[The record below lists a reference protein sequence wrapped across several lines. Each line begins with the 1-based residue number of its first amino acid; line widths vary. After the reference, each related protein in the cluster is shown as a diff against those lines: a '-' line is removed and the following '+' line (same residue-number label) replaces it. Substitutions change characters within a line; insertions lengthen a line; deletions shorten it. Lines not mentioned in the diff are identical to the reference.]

1 MTSRLIVITVLFLA
15 VHATLCAATLTT
27 GVTSTFFFGAPNDS
41 TPTVIPIF
49 EYFATGP
56 STIRVV
62 DMGYEGDEFQFIVDG
77 VPYLTHIP
85 VPGASDETGTF
96 SFETAW
102 ADPHLSRGTAFVGAG
117 LHTIEI
123 SVVAF
128 SVNTLVSDDGAGF
141 IRADAIPEPDAFT
154 LAASGLAGLILAR
167 LWRSLRRAPRIARSG
182 AHSQSKIRQDR
193 VLWV

>member
-41 TPTVIPIF
+41 TPTVIPMF
-49 EYFATGP
+49 EYLASGP

-85 VPGASDETGTF
+85 VPGAAYETGTF

-117 LHTIEI
+117 LHTLEI

-141 IRADAIPEPDAFT
+141 IRADAVPEPDAFT
-154 LAASGLAGLILAR
+154 
-167 LWRSLRRAPRIARSG
+167 WRRADWPDSSSLACGDRCAELPRIVRSA
-182 AHSQSKIRQDR
+182 AHSQSKIRQER

>member
-1 MTSRLIVITVLFLA
+1 MKRRVMATAALLLA
-15 VHATLCAATLTT
+15 AHATVCAATLTT
-27 GVTSTFFFGAPNDS
+27 GVTSTFAFGTPNDS

-49 EYFATGP
+49 EYLATGP

-62 DMGYEGDEFQFIVDG
+62 DMGYEGDEFQFIVAG
-77 VPYLTHIP
+77 VTYLTQIP
-85 VPGASDETGTF
+85 VPGAADETGTF

-102 ADPHLSRGTAFVGAG
+102 ADLHLSRGTAFVGPG

-128 SVNTLVSDDGAGF
+128 SVNTLVSDDGAAF
-141 IRADAIPEPDAFT
+141 IRADAIPEPDTFA

-167 LWRSLRRAPRIARSG
+167 LWRLLRRFPAS
-182 AHSQSKIRQDR
+182 H
-193 VLWV
+193 